1 MEFLTIHELSRLSG
15 VSTATIRLD
24 IKAGKLPVAAP
35 GRKGRGNPTRIKIS
49 ELENADRIL
58 YQQLA
63 RQFMQH
69 GSNALETL
77 EKSSGKLSVNELAA
91 RTGLS
96 PQVVRKDIV
105 DGKLKAGGGGR
116 RGSPYYVL
124 MEDLVDAKRAEYRR
138 LADSHRSSRDNDWE
152 EVQQEISQLKQE
164 MEFLKERLQVIS
176 SYMEAALTEPVFP
189 SLHGSGASLEHS
201 AVQET
206 KGNRVSNGTA
216 VKVPIQTIILSAV
229 FANYYVSEEKVK
241 QLKAQVQKKMPLEP
255 VIVRLLESGE
265 YLLRKGIAQYH
276 VAKELGMAEIAAI
289 IEEAEDHAEE

>member
-49 ELENADRIL
+49 DLQNADRIL

-63 RQFMQH
+63 RQFLQH
-69 GSNALETL
+69 GPKAMETF
-77 EKSSGKLSVNELAA
+77 EKSSGKLSVNELAV

-124 MEDLVDAKRAEYRR
+124 MEDLADAKRAEYRR
-138 LADSHRSSRDNDWE
+138 LVDSHRSSRDNYWE
-152 EVQQEISQLKQE
+152 VVQQEISQLKQD
-164 MEFLKERLQVIS
+164 MEFLKERLQIIS
-176 SYMEAALTEPVFP
+176 SYLESTLTEPVFP
-189 SLHGSGASLEHS
+189 VFHGSRSSLESS
-201 AVQET
+201 AVHEMN
-206 KGNRVSNGTA
+206 GNRAPNGTTA
-216 VKVPIQTIILSAV
+216 KVPIHMIILPTV
-229 FANYYVSEEKVK
+229 FTSYYVSEEKVR
-241 QLKAQVQKKMPLEP
+241 QLKAQVQNKVPLEP
-255 VIVRLLESGE
+255 VIVRLQESGD

-289 IEEAEDHAEE
+289 IEEAEDAAEQ